1 VGGGLLR
8 SACFRLFVRL
18 GWLAAKGVVIFV
30 TDCSAVDEDRIVD
43 ERRLQ

>member
-1 VGGGLLR
+1 MGGLLR

-30 TDCSAVDEDRIVD
+30 TDNADDDEDRIVE